1 MTEFEGEGERV
12 NSRYGTKDSN
22 VQNCLSPCVPRC
34 QCKSEHL
41 MAGTGHE

>member
-22 VQNCLSPCVPRC
+22 VQNCCHRVCLGVSVS
-34 QCKSEHL
+34 QSI
-41 MAGTGHE
+41 